1 MNAVVLT
8 ANVARIY
15 AQGTRLDPCTKSQ
28 SERSR
33 YGAVAL
39 YKHFEHLSSLLITA
53 VEHTP
58 HGLLVTIPSYISM
71 MFQGRTFFDDAFLA
85 GKTTLSFMGADAYS

>member
-1 MNAVVLT
+1 MGRTSSKANTEMPDRPGREISAGEGGYRIQENICALRRNSVNAVVLT

-15 AQGTRLDPCTKSQ
+15 AQGTRLDPCTKSL

-39 YKHFEHLSSLLITA
+39 YKHFEHLSSLLIRKEESA
-53 VEHTP
+53 
-58 HGLLVTIPSYISM
+58 
-71 MFQGRTFFDDAFLA
+71 Q
-85 GKTTLSFMGADAYS
+85 

>member
-58 HGLLVTIPSYISM
+58 HGLLVTIPSYIDEREGGSI
-71 MFQGRTFFDDAFLA
+71 FYIDDVPRTHFF
-85 GKTTLSFMGADAYS
+85 